1 MVEAAFL
8 YLSHSDLLPY
18 LVLSSRVCKSD
29 SYSFKALRLAKHFK
43 CNTLHLALQP
53 HYQQAPPG
61 VVAKPCSASMPEMQC
76 DCAARA
82 ASLDPHPTC
91 AAHLMSH
98 GDPAIPRANPGQRN
112 CRIQSQSA
120 ALPPLPETHSFWP
133 CQEKRKK
140 KKHKILWLKW

>member
-82 ASLDPHPTC
+82 ASLGPSS
-91 AAHLMSH
+91 HLCCPSDVTWRSSNSQ
-98 GDPAIPRANPGQRN
+98 GQPRAEELQDTEPKCSTATTARNPQLLAMPG
-112 CRIQSQSA
+112 
-120 ALPPLPETHSFWP
+120 E
-133 CQEKRKK
+133 KK
-140 KKHKILWLKW
+140 KKKSTKYSG